1 MICLYHLTCQLSA
14 VLLVEG
20 RRAMASGL
28 RSPGGGTVCHVAPL
42 SQVEARRAQ
51 EHAPCVLSVAEQEH
65 GNVTPGSNGVGS
77 SLRYVLAACF
87 DDVRQLV
94 G

>member
-1 MICLYHLTCQLSA
+1 M
-14 VLLVEG
+14 
-20 RRAMASGL
+20 RRAYYL
-28 RSPGGGTVCHVAPL
+28 LP
-42 SQVEARRAQ
+42 
-51 EHAPCVLSVAEQEH
+51 SVAEQEH

-87 DDVRQLV
+87 DDVKQLV